1 MITIRNFTE
10 AYHHQKISF
19 RVLQDQAFV
28 MLGVC
33 DTPYPSVSTAIAIT
47 QSDID
52 WLLQQEEAAQSYDA
66 LLGGNV
72 YICETASDLLQIQGC
87 DFDWAETHDGR
98 WPNVTDMPLSFDVCE
113 YLEEPTGN
121 PQWVIFMLCWNN
133 AGGAIYYVPQHLWVQ
148 ARVTEHIAATN

>member
-1 MITIRNFTE
+1 MITLHNFIE
-10 AYHHQKISF
+10 AYQHQKISF
-19 RVLQDQAFV
+19 RVLQEQAFI
-28 MLGVC
+28 MLDVC
-33 DTPYPSVSTAIAIT
+33 DCPHPSVTNPVEIT

-52 WLLQQEEAAQSYDA
+52 WLLQQEESSQSYDA

-72 YICETASDLLQIQGC
+72 YICETESDLLEIQGC
-87 DFDWAETHDGR
+87 NFDWAETHDGR

-113 YLEEPTGN
+113 YLEEATGN

-133 AGGAIYYVPQHLWVQ
+133 AGGANYYVPKSLWMQ